1 MRKGWHAYGAVSG
14 VPAAFGA
21 MTFISWIAL
30 GGAWLLALALSS
42 AWIQR
47 LPVSTAAI
55 YLAVGMLI
63 GPWGFDLVR
72 IDLVSSASWVERVTE
87 IALILSL
94 FVGGLRLRL
103 APNHALWQPA
113 YRMASIVMVATIAGV
128 AMVAWAVFDFPP
140 ALALLLG
147 AILAPTDPVLAGSV
161 TVGHADD
168 RDPLRYTL
176 SGEAGLNDGA
186 AFPFVLLALSLL
198 ALNSTPPDIPMWALR
213 ELVWAIPGGI
223 GIGFALGRVV
233 GSAAIALRSKNRD
246 THAPTD
252 FLALALIALA
262 YALTQAVGALGF
274 LAVFA
279 AGIGLR
285 RAEISTV
292 ESDPHPDAASP
303 DVQPHPPAE
312 TMVAPNVVTEKEM
325 SEPAVAAGVLVA
337 EVFSFGDTMERLL
350 EVLLV
355 TLVGVSLAT
364 HWSTRG
370 ALLGLILIVVIRP
383 LTTLVFLVG
392 TKLGMTQRA
401 LIGWFG
407 IRGVGSI
414 YYLAYAISHG
424 LSGDWARSMAD
435 FGLSALATSILIHG
449 LSSQPL
455 MTWHDRRTH

>member
-1 MRKGWHAYGAVSG
+1 
-14 VPAAFGA
+14 
-21 MTFISWIAL
+21 MTFTTWIAL

-63 GPWGFDLVR
+63 GPWGFGLLELDLV
-72 IDLVSSASWVERVTE
+72 ATAPWMERVTE

-103 APNHALWQPA
+103 APNHRLWRPA
-113 YRMASIVMVATIAGV
+113 YRMASVVMLASIAGV
-128 AMVAWAVFDFPP
+128 AVIAWSVFAMPP
-140 ALALLLG
+140 ALALLIG

-161 TVGHADD
+161 TVGHAEDE
-168 RDPLRYTL
+168 DPLRYTL

-186 AFPFVLLALSLL
+186 AFPFVVLALSLL
-198 ALNSTPPDIPMWALR
+198 ASNAGLPEVSTWALQK
-213 ELVWAIPGGI
+213 LLWAIPASI
-223 GIGFALGRVV
+223 AIGFGLGRIV
-233 GSAAIALRSKNRD
+233 GSAAIALRSRSRD

-252 FLALALIALA
+252 FLALALIALS
-262 YALTQAVGALGF
+262 YAATQAIGAWGF

-285 RAEISTV
+285 RAEIRTV
-292 ESDPHPDAASP
+292 ETDPHPNAAHP
-303 DVQPHPPAE
+303 DVRPHPPAE

-337 EVFSFGDTMERLL
+337 EVFSFGDTVERLI

-364 HWSTRG
+364 HWSPHG
-370 ALLGLILIVVIRP
+370 AVLGLVLILLIRP
-383 LTTLVFLVG
+383 LSTLVCLIG
-392 TKLGMTQRA
+392 TRLGMTQRA

-414 YYLAYAISHG
+414 YYLAYALSHG
-424 LSGDWARSMAD
+424 LHGEWAGEIAD
-435 FGLSALATSILIHG
+435 FVISALATSILIHG

-455 MTWHDRRTH
+455 MTWYERRLKQQS